1 MTVKNIYKINTTH
14 WSHKIGTIGDVAEN
28 IADIIQCYETI
39 IMTQKG
45 SVILNP
51 NLGWNIRKFHSK
63 PINEVAPVMKNE
75 LLKEL
80 NYQEPRA
87 TANKIMLIT
96 DKTAKGYLGIKVK
109 FTYQNQQQMSEVNIK
124 W

>member
-75 LLKEL
+75 LLKFFFFNFHVCL
-80 NYQEPRA
+80 ILK
-87 TANKIMLIT
+87 NKST
-96 DKTAKGYLGIKVK
+96 HKT
-109 FTYQNQQQMSEVNIK
+109 
-124 W
+124 